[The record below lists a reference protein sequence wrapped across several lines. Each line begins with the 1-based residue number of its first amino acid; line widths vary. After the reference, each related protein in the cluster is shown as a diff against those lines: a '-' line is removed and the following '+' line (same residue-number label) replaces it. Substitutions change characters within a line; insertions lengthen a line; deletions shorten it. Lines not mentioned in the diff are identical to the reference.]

1 MSLLMSSLIRYA
13 RQQDSGHADG
23 GQQVDVCLPTTPPSY
38 RTASVQIVNMA
49 LYLDTCA
56 VYGTAYPRC
65 GYDTTYRGYMLLN
78 LSPTP
83 LSAGALQGARRLA
96 ASLLA
101 TE

>member
-1 MSLLMSSLIRYA
+1 MSSLIRYA

-23 GQQVDVCLPTTPPSY
+23 GQQVDVCLPITPPSY

-56 VYGTAYPRC
+56 VYGTSRC
-65 GYDTTYRGYMLLN
+65 GYDTAYSGYMLLN
-78 LSPTP
+78 LSPTT
-83 LSAGALQGARRLA
+83 LSAGALQGVRHLA